1 VVSSGTTS
9 KKKNLMKSDCY
20 VLELSVRSKLIRPV
34 KELPFCKV
42 GNIVNEL
49 DPVEL
54 TNGGATVRVKF
65 TARPRTVF
73 HKHADMMILVANLM
87 AGGELI
93 TSSTLELIFR
103 GGTGSNH
110 SADSKKKALLNKG
123 EKKGEKEEEMN
134 MMTQEVNQVQ
144 MMSGMNVNQVQMM
157 NNMVPMMQNAYG
169 NEVMMMNYNM
179 QQCSQKV
186 DQNMTEYENFD
197 VNDFWNDF
205 YINKGEKL
213 IPFESN
219 EEAMQFAEWKQ
230 ENAEPQIM
238 NNMENKPMIFNPDQ
252 FSITVNGVRN
262 IENGRYEATVQGNLM
277 NKNFQGTIHFNMD
290 MNSFSGQFSGNFAN

>member
-1 VVSSGTTS
+1 
-9 KKKNLMKSDCY
+9 MKSDCY

-123 EKKGEKEEEMN
+123 EKKRGKR
-134 MMTQEVNQVQ
+134 
-144 MMSGMNVNQVQMM
+144 G
-157 NNMVPMMQNAYG
+157 G
-169 NEVMMMNYNM
+169 NEYDDPGGEPG
-179 QQCSQKV
+179 S
-186 DQNMTEYENFD
+186 DDE
-197 VNDFWNDF
+197 WN
-205 YINKGEKL
+205 EC
-213 IPFESN
+213 ESGSDD
-219 EEAMQFAEWKQ
+219 E
-230 ENAEPQIM
+230 
-238 NNMENKPMIFNPDQ
+238 
-252 FSITVNGVRN
+252 
-262 IENGRYEATVQGNLM
+262 
-277 NKNFQGTIHFNMD
+277 
-290 MNSFSGQFSGNFAN
+290 